1 MCKQLHPSLIIDD
14 IIEFLQRTIEFNENY
29 LKDMPSGCHNS
40 YGVGEAIGSRNTA
53 KKILHFIET
62 GENIDD

>member
-1 MCKQLHPSLIIDD
+1 MPSKDEIIDFIKE
-14 IIEFLQRTIEFNENY
+14 IIYFENGY
-29 LKDMPSGCHNS
+29 LERMPSGCNNS
-40 YGVGEAIGSRNTA
+40 YGAAEAIGSRNTA

>member
-1 MCKQLHPSLIIDD
+1 MPNKEEIIDFIKE
-14 IIEFLQRTIEFNENY
+14 IIYFENGY
-29 LKDMPSGCHNS
+29 LETMPSGCHNS
-40 YGVGEAIGSRNTA
+40 YGAGEAIGSRNTA